1 MTFMLSAGEA
11 SGDLH
16 ASQLIAALRAQRP
29 DADFCFL
36 GGDLMAQ
43 ASGRRPLI
51 HYRDMAY
58 MGFAEV
64 LRHLPQ
70 VRRNL
75 QAAKQLLARVRPAV
89 LILVDY
95 PSFNLRLAQEAKR
108 LGIPVVYYISPK
120 VWAWKKWRVKD
131 IKRLCSCV
139 LGIFPFEPEFFRREG
154 YDHCS
159 YVGNP
164 SVEEI
169 DQRLAAAPAHDEFCQ
184 RNALSSKP
192 LLAIVPGSRL
202 SEIRTN
208 LPIMLEA
215 IKPLAG
221 KFQPVVAGAPG
232 VDKEIYPEGLPVIF
246 GQTTALMA
254 HARAALVTSGT
265 ASLEAALARTPQVV
279 CYRHSGSR
287 LMYAALSQVLS
298 IPFVSLPN
306 LVAEREVVPELL
318 MHKCTPQAVIKA
330 LAAIIPDGAARRAQL
345 AGYDLIRQR
354 LGSTPAAATAARA
367 ILDLCREGIR

>member
-16 ASQLIAALRAQRP
+16 ASQLIAALRTLRP

-36 GGDLMAQ
+36 GGDLMVQ

-58 MGFAEV
+58 MGFADV
-64 LRHLPQ
+64 VRHLPQ
-70 VRRNL
+70 VRRNM

-95 PSFNLRLAQEAKR
+95 PSFNLRLAEEAKR
-108 LGIPVVYYISPK
+108 LGVPVVYYISPK

-131 IKRLCSCV
+131 IKRLCRCV
-139 LGIFPFEPEFFRREG
+139 LGIFPFEPDFFRREG
-154 YDHCS
+154 YDQCI

-169 DQRLAAAPAHDEFCQ
+169 DQRLASAPSKEEFCE
-184 RNALSSKP
+184 RNSLSTKPILAL
-192 LLAIVPGSRL
+192 VPGSRL
-202 SEIRTN
+202 SEIRSN

-215 IKPLAG
+215 IKPLLG
-221 KFQPVVAGAPG
+221 KFQPIVAGAPG
-232 VDKEIYPEGLPVIF
+232 VDADVYPAGLPVIF
-246 GQTTALMA
+246 DQTTSLMA

-287 LMYAALSQVLS
+287 LMYAALSRILS

-318 MHKCTPQAVIKA
+318 MHKCTPQAARAA
-330 LAAIIPDGAARRAQL
+330 LAAIIPDGSARSAQL
-345 AGYDLIRQR
+345 DGYDLIRRR
-354 LGSTPAAATAARA
+354 LGTHPAAQTAAQT
-367 ILDLCREGIR
+367 ILNLLQ